1 MGAVFLGEDD
11 SGGSVAVKRIDPAV
25 PGSGDRELSIARDLI
40 GKNFAHV
47 IPILDVGRCNGTAYV
62 VMPKADK
69 SLHDVIAAGGIS
81 EPDAVQIVDEVAMGL
96 IELKDYVHRDLK
108 PKNILSLNGLWKL
121 ADFGISRVAD
131 AMTAPQTLKG
141 WMTFQYSAPELW
153 NHERAT
159 HASDVYALG
168 CLLCE
173 LIEGN
178 PPFKGPDEADF
189 KHQHETVVPPTITA
203 SPNLQRL
210 YWKCLSKSPELRP
223 TVDAVRSMLERVR
236 TASTGSVSEKLAKAN
251 AAVAAAEASAQAAKV
266 VIETTAAWRK
276 KLFIEGL
283 EELNRIMKRLFESIQ
298 ADADGAEIHMQN
310 EAGTLTLGKARIDY
324 VVWAKRPDPP
334 QVLHGWDVL
343 ANGIISVNAPTKGAL
358 GEGIYFA
365 RSAPSEPFRWYTA
378 SFIYGSNSSSFHEG
392 QPAYPAGKGM
402 EGDALAAFLGTPNR
416 LKMVAQP
423 EAIDGAAEDEFV
435 NKWKAIFA
443 DAAVGG

>member
-1 MGAVFLGEDD
+1 MGAVFLGKDD

-69 SLHDVIAAGGIS
+69 SLHDVIAAGRIS
-81 EPDAVQIVDEVAMGL
+81 EPDAVQIIDEVAMGL

-141 WMTFQYSAPELW
+141 WMTLEYSAPELW
-153 NHERAT
+153 NHGRAT

-168 CLLCE
+168 CILCE
-173 LIEGN
+173 LIEGHT
-178 PPFKGPDEADF
+178 PFNGPDESDF
-189 KHQHETVVPPTITA
+189 KNQHQSVVPPPIAA

-210 YWKCLSKSPELRP
+210 YWKSLSKSPELRP
-223 TVDAVRSMLERVR
+223 TVEAIRSMLERVR
-236 TASTGSVSEKLAKAN
+236 IAPIGSVSEKLAKAN
-251 AAVAAAEASAQAAKV
+251 AAVASAEVSAQAAKV
-266 VIETTAAWRK
+266 VIEATAAWRK
-276 KLFIEGL
+276 KLFDEGL

-298 ADADGAEIHMQN
+298 ADADSAIIDLQTEGGSVSLGA
-310 EAGTLTLGKARIDY
+310 ARIGY
-324 VVWAKRPDPP
+324 SVSGKRSDPSRLVP
-334 QVLHGWDVL
+334 SWDVL
-343 ANGIISVNAPTKGAL
+343 ATGVIGVNRPTRIAAA
-358 GEGIYFA
+358 EGIYLA
-365 RSAPSEPFRWYTA
+365 RSAPSEPFRWYAA
-378 SFIYGSNSSSFHEG
+378 SFVYGPNSSGYPEG
-392 QPAYPAGKGM
+392 GLAYPAGKGM
-402 EGDALAAFLGTPNR
+402 EGDALAAFLGTPRR
-416 LKMVAQP
+416 LNMVGQP
-423 EAIDGAAEDEFV
+423 EAIDAAAEDQFI

-443 DAAVGG
+443 DSAVGQ